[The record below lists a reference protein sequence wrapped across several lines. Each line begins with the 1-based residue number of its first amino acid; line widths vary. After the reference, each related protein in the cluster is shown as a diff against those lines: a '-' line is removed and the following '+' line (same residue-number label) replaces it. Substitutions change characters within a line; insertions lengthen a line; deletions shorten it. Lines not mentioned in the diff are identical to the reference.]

1 MSFKG
6 FLKKAG
12 AVILKGAETLPTV
25 GPMIKAY
32 TPDKIDRIIDIVTDK
47 TEEMSEGK
55 FKPKVIIRTL
65 VGSKTPFYPGLQHC
79 SDYTEAMK
87 YLLKNIDIVSL
98 KIAEDVIPAYKKAL
112 ESDRSTLI
120 IEEADL
126 YNEEIITGKSTTKD

>member
-47 TEEMSEGK
+47 TEEMSQVVITVEAVGQALQLTGADKLKAAIPLMSQVVLRSGALAGKGIDDPVLFNEG
-55 FKPKVIIRTL
+55 VTDL
-65 VGSKTPFYPGLQHC
+65 VNGWVKIQNSVKA
-79 SDYTEAMK
+79 D
-87 YLLKNIDIVSL
+87 SL
-98 KIAEDVIPAYKKAL
+98 
-112 ESDRSTLI
+112 
-120 IEEADL
+120 EAD
-126 YNEEIITGKSTTKD
+126 I

>member
-47 TEEMSEGK
+47 TEEMSQV
-55 FKPKVIIRTL
+55 VITVEA
-65 VGSKTPFYPGLQHC
+65 VGQALQLTGA
-79 SDYTEAMK
+79 DK
-87 YLLKNIDIVSL
+87 LKAAGATVEL
-98 KIAEDVIPAYKKAL
+98 K
-112 ESDRSTLI
+112 
-120 IEEADL
+120 
-126 YNEEIITGKSTTKD
+126 